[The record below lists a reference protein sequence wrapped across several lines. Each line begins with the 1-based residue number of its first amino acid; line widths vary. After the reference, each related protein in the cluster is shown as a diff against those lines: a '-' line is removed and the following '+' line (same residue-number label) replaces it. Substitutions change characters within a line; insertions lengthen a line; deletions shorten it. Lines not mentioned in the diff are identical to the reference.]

1 MKEVTSSITTDGS
14 NDIALWLFHFL
25 ILRKRLKVSHSKIPC
40 EDIVLKNLKLLIFFS
55 KNACRALPCWIDSI
69 YIPKRC
75 IITIEEYIGYQ
86 LLRHDDIPS
95 DVWENTNSGKEK
107 IVKMLFMGRYYLG
120 FNEPHEGDWQKL
132 NV

>member
-1 MKEVTSSITTDGS
+1 MIIPFFNSTKTLE
-14 NDIALWLFHFL
+14 
-25 ILRKRLKVSHSKIPC
+25 SKP
-40 EDIVLKNLKLLIFFS
+40 LKNTFSGYCAQKFETSNFFS
-55 KNACRALPCWIDSI
+55 KNACRALPCWVDSI

-95 DVWENTNSGKEK
+95 DVWENTNSEKEK